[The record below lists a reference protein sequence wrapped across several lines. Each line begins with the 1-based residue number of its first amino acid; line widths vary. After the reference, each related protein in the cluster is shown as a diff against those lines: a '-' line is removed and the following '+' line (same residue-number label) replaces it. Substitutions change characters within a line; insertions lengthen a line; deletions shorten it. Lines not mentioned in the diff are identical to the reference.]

1 MAHAG
6 KNTGGSQFYICHGAQ
21 PHLDGVHTVFG
32 LTGNMDVVTA
42 LQNGSRINKVT
53 IQD

>member
-1 MAHAG
+1 
-6 KNTGGSQFYICHGAQ
+6 
-21 PHLDGVHTVFG
+21 VHTVFG